1 MPPVTNHE
9 CTKSL
14 TQESA
19 LKCKICVEKEVQ
31 SEPSYFRFIQLI
43 EKKENIKKFKVYYY
57 FL

>member
-1 MPPVTNHE
+1 MTNHE

-31 SEPSYFRFIQLI
+31 SEPSYFRIIKLI